1 MSRTEILEQIKGAE
15 AAAKAKVERAQ
26 ADQKVAIANARKD
39 AVARIQKAEAE
50 AQSKFESTISA
61 KREELAKSGSK
72 TIAAGKGEAEK
83 VRAAAEKNI
92 PKVKKFLNES
102 IERMLD
108 VAS

>member
-15 AAAKAKVERAQ
+15 AAAKAKVEKAQ

-61 KREELAKSGSK
+61 KREELVKSGSK
-72 TIAAGKGEAEK
+72 TIAAGEGRGREGACCSRE
-83 VRAAAEKNI
+83 EHSEGQEI
-92 PKVKKFLNES
+92 P
-102 IERMLD
+102 
-108 VAS
+108 

>member
-1 MSRTEILEQIKGAE
+1 MSRTEILEEIKGAE
-15 AAAKAKVERAQ
+15 TGAKAKVEKAR

-50 AQSKFESTISA
+50 AQARFESTISA
-61 KREELAKSGSK
+61 KREELTKSGDK
-72 TIAAGKGEAEK
+72 TIAAGKEEAQK